1 MTEEFLHYIWQFRL
15 YKTDLRLAS
24 GEAIQVLNPGDHNT
38 DSGPDFFNAR
48 IKIGDTLWA
57 GNVEIHIN
65 SSDWLRHNHQV
76 NKTYDSIILH
86 VVYRLDQE
94 ILRRNGSPLPT
105 LELINLIDQ
114 QAWKRYLRFM
124 ASHTWI
130 PCESLVGTVDPF
142 IWSSWLKIKGS
153 TPRNRSKDLQQRIAR
168 FRYRIELVKKQDP

>member
-15 YKTDLRLAS
+15 YKTDLQLAS
-24 GEAIQVLNPGDHNT
+24 GEAIHVLNPGDHNT

-76 NKTYDSIILH
+76 DKAYDTIILH
-86 VVYRLDQE
+86 VVYRLDQQ
-94 ILRRNGSPLPT
+94 IIRRNGSPLPT

-124 ASHTWI
+124 ASH
-130 PCESLVGTVDPF
+130 S
-142 IWSSWLKIKGS
+142 
-153 TPRNRSKDLQQRIAR
+153 
-168 FRYRIELVKKQDP
+168 